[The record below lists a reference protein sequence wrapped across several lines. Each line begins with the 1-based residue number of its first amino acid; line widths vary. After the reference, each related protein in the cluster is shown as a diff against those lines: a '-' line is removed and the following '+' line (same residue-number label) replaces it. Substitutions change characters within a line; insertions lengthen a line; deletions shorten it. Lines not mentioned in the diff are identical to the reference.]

1 MTGKIF
7 INYRRGD
14 EPGFTHALL
23 GRLEQ
28 AFPTGQLFID
38 VDNIPPGEDFVHVLD
53 SQVAR
58 CDAFLAVIGKGWLDA
73 KDESGSR
80 RLDDTNDFVR
90 IEIESALRQGKRV
103 IPVLVHDARMPRPDE
118 LPETIRPLAR
128 RNAVRLTHER
138 FRADV
143 QGLVKALQGALEEVG
158 VPRRYARGAIEPGER
173 RRTSRVALLVVG
185 LCGVAVAGSMG
196 VWFANQPLTQV
207 PQQTVAVQPAP
218 VQPTPVRSTPVPPAP
233 VRPTLVQPTP
243 VQPTPVPTLP
253 PPVQPT
259 PAAAQPASSIEAPPP
274 PTDNAARTAA
284 KPDPAGLEVAFWN
297 SIKDSKDPQL
307 FEAYL
312 KRYPNGTFVDIAKI
326 DLEQLKVAVAKP
338 VSAPPDA
345 AVPISDPGL
354 LREIHD
360 RLYEL
365 NFDPGASDAD
375 GLKPAIIEFEAQ
387 SKLAKT
393 GAATQGLL
401 TRLRQI
407 SGLKPWGA
415 IVYDKTAAKWGMA
428 WDQASRKD
436 AVASARS
443 QCGTAQCEAEVSF
456 FGATCGAFALSAASW
471 SMASRDNIED
481 ARQAALDGC
490 SARGK
495 ACRVIGASCA
505 DGTNRTTSGN

>member
-1 MTGKIF
+1 VFDGMTGKIF

-28 AFPTGQLFID
+28 AFPSEHLFID

-73 KDESGSR
+73 EDERGSR
-80 RLDDTNDFVR
+80 RLDDPSDFVR

-143 QGLVKALQGALEEVG
+143 QGLVKALQGALEEAG
-158 VPRRYARGAIEPGER
+158 IPRRNARGVIEPRGR
-173 RRTSRVALLVVG
+173 RRTSRVALFALGLLTVV
-185 LCGVAVAGSMG
+185 VIGSVG
-196 VWFANQPLTQV
+196 VWFSNQRLTQA
-207 PQQTVAVQPAP
+207 PQQTVAVQSAP
-218 VQPTPVRSTPVPPAP
+218 VQPIAVQPIIPAPAPSPAVPPTPAP
-233 VRPTLVQPTP
+233 AQSKAA
-243 VQPTPVPTLP
+243 
-253 PPVQPT
+253 QPT
-259 PAAAQPASSIEAPPP
+259 PAPAPPAPSIEAPPS
-274 PTDNAARTAA
+274 PTDNSARNAA
-284 KPDPAGLEVAFWN
+284 KPDPAGLEIAFWN
-297 SIKDSKDPQL
+297 SIKDAKDPQL

-312 KRYPNGTFVDIAKI
+312 KRYPDGTFADIAKI
-326 DLEQLKVAVAKP
+326 NVEQLKIALAKP
-338 VSAPPDA
+338 IGAVPA
-345 AVPISDPGL
+345 ATVPISDPGL
-354 LREIHD
+354 LREIRD

-365 NFDPGASDAD
+365 NFDPAASDAD
-375 GLKPAIIEFEAQ
+375 GLKPAILEFEAQ

-393 GAATQGLL
+393 GQATQGLL
-401 TRLRQI
+401 TRLRDI
-407 SGLKPWGA
+407 GALKPWGA
-415 IVYDKTAAKWGMA
+415 IVYDKNAGKWGMA

-443 QCGTAQCEAEVSF
+443 QCGTASCEAEVSF
-456 FGATCGAFALSAASW
+456 FGTACGAFALSAGSW
-471 SMASRDNIED
+471 SMTSRDNIQD

-490 SARGK
+490 ITRGK
-495 ACRVIGASCA
+495 ACRIIGASCA
-505 DGTNRTTSGN
+505 DGTGRATTPN